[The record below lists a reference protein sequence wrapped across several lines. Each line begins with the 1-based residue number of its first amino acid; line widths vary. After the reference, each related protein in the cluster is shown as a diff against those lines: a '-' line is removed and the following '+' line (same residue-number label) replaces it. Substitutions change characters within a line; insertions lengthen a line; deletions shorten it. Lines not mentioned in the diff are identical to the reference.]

1 MLDHIGGISDGHLVK
16 FPHSTHTFMKVCTRD
31 GLGGVVDIT
40 TGELIM
46 TTDLLKQGLDVWCSE
61 CYGERIDI
69 QYEVEDEIPDDV
81 DESNYDP
88 YIGCDAFCIE
98 SDWMY

>member
-1 MLDHIGGISDGHLVK
+1 MLNHIGCIPDGHLVK
-16 FPHSTHTFMKVCTRD
+16 FPNSTRTFMKVCTRD

-46 TTDLLKQGLDVWCSE
+46 TRDLHKYNFDVWCSE

-81 DESNYDP
+81 DESFYDP
-88 YIGCDAFCIE
+88 YLGCDVFE
-98 SDWMY
+98 